1 MLFVFLGN
9 SNYCLLYKVGG
20 HQLTRT
26 VEDPLSLG
34 GECLVC
40 LTLKCKSNVEYKN
53 YFYNIKMSLKVHLKP
68 ILLSPS
74 HCIMNMSVTY

>member
-34 GECLVC
+34 GECLVY
-40 LTLKCKSNVEYKN
+40 V
-53 YFYNIKMSLKVHLKP
+53 
-68 ILLSPS
+68 
-74 HCIMNMSVTY
+74 